1 MLTNIN
7 QKQIF
12 LQIESKNL
20 SYTELNPRMLLKI
33 LHSGIFIFCSRKSG
47 RDCVFITF
55 YGLSVTL
62 PSRFFCL
69 GCFFCWRLVDCGAV
83 VALQLAS
90 WKHVPPLFG
99 QWLWHSWQSG
109 YFPHQKSSVRIPTS
123 AKFYL

>member
-20 SYTELNPRMLLKI
+20 SYTKFDPRLLLKI

-62 PSRFFCL
+62 PSRFFL
-69 GCFFCWRLVDCGAV
+69 SWMYFFAGGWLIAAVLVLLCSLVEACASIIRAV
-83 VALQLAS
+83 VAA
-90 WKHVPPLFG
+90 
-99 QWLWHSWQSG
+99 
-109 YFPHQKSSVRIPTS
+109 
-123 AKFYL
+123 